1 MNTSSVKFITAFIT
15 NLIWV
20 GFLILPLLISTNCS
34 SKQKPMQDA
43 ATATSLITYKKERSR
58 GNRLPLYTIE
68 ILDNGMARYTG
79 TANVPFI
86 GERLIEL
93 DKKEYQAIV
102 DQFKAASFSDFE
114 TSYKGKLRD
123 IPLTS
128 ITYGG
133 HKVTYQEMACPK
145 NLRQLVAL
153 VEGVVE
159 K

>member
-1 MNTSSVKFITAFIT
+1 MNKLFFKCITTLLNNLNWVAFLMFSLIIT
-15 NLIWV
+15 
-20 GFLILPLLISTNCS
+20 TNCS
-34 SKQKPMQDA
+34 SKQKPMQDV
-43 ATATSLITYKKERSR
+43 ATATSLITYEKERSR

-79 TANVPFI
+79 IANVSFI

-93 DKKEYQAIV
+93 DKQEYKDIV
-102 DQFKAASFSDFE
+102 DRFESGSFSDFE

-133 HKVTYQEMACPK
+133 HKITYQEVACPK
-145 NLRQLVAL
+145 NLQQLVAL
-153 VEGVVE
+153 VEGVV
-159 K
+159 KK